1 MRVKLIRGLILILI
15 ILFVEFAFSPSSK
28 INAAQCA
35 TGTQIMVENGLIS
48 AQSLSA
54 FGAGANVSCIES
66 SRAVIPQFAIQTY
79 SEMKT
84 LYYDQADSSIS
95 KIKLTGTKTQDNP
108 PNDVIRLVASENDKL
123 YWITNNP
130 AEPSNP
136 DLIINADTPVLKN
149 GVVFI
154 DGDLY
159 INSDLKKDKDTTG
172 LVFVVQGKIYIS
184 PGVKT
189 INAFMISYT
198 GFCSAWN
205 GTTCADDNPANQ
217 NYLTINGSVI
227 SLSSIVS
234 PQFVREKATPD
245 IAAETINY
253 QSKYLVILKDIFS
266 RDLKIWKEV
275 Q

>member
-15 ILFVEFAFSPSSK
+15 ILFVEFAFSPSSRVS
-28 INAAQCA
+28 AQCA
-35 TGTQIMVENGLIS
+35 TGTQIRVESGLIS
-48 AQSLSA
+48 AQSLAA

-66 SRAVIPQFAIQTY
+66 SRAVIPEFAIQTY
-79 SEMKT
+79 PDMKT

-95 KIKLTGTKTQDNP
+95 KTKLTGIQTQDNP
-108 PNDVIRLVASENDKL
+108 PKDVIRLVASENDKL
-123 YWITNNP
+123 YWITSNP
-130 AEPSNP
+130 ADPSNP

-159 INSDLKKDKDTTG
+159 INSDLKKDTDTTG
-172 LVFVVQGKIYIS
+172 LVFVVQGKIYIN

-217 NYLTINGSVI
+217 NHLTINGSVI

-234 PQFVREKATPD
+234 PQFVRKKATPD

-253 QSKYLVILKDIFS
+253 QPKYLVILKDIFS